1 MSDSSYIQTLFLNCL
16 WLNSIFVELYAQ
28 ASLYEL
34 IFISKYN
41 SLFSWRIFFFFFTF
55 TLLSFL
61 YQRWLCLICSLHSRR
76 SDFFALPVRPH
87 TSCLWVLKL
96 LSEIF
101 SSVCETFRGTKTLK
115 SKSNLTIHLNWFNDC
130 LLRLWVKLWNTEKLP
145 KKKAPDK
152 VIPLQVLNVPH
163 VHSPTLAVLE
173 FTGAVA
179 SQASS

>member
-1 MSDSSYIQTLFLNCL
+1 MVKFNLCWIICSSISIWIDFYKQIQFFVFLKDLFFFFHIY
-16 WLNSIFVELYAQ
+16 SP
-28 ASLYEL
+28 L
-34 IFISKYN
+34 IFISEMTLPH
-41 SLFSWRIFFFFFTF
+41 LFLTQQKKWF
-55 TLLSFL
+55 
-61 YQRWLCLICSLHSRR
+61 
-76 SDFFALPVRPH
+76 FFALPVRPH
-87 TSCLWVLKL
+87 TSCLCVLKL

-101 SSVCETFRGTKTLK
+101 SSVYETFRGTKTLK